1 MKRNQVQQP
10 HQFKPLLIG
19 VVCGLYPLL
28 FYYSNNYSAINSW
41 EHFGFFTLFFIGIS
55 VAAFYALKGV
65 LHFIPTLRKYQNE
78 LIFIGIVTV
87 TATLMSQAMYLTLK
101 KKMLAVLLVIT
112 AIVAWRIGKQYYKV
126 LVLIGIMA
134 VIPLFK
140 NLIHIY
146 EHHKKMEWAILPD
159 DIMNV
164 KFKKTPNVYLIQPDG
179 YVSKNRMESE
189 PYNFQ
194 NPFYDWLTE
203 RGFKRYDD
211 FRSNYPA
218 SLTSNSSLLSMKQH
232 KYGDMLFPSIE
243 MPKARDFISG
253 KNSVTEIFKNNGYH
267 TFFIVKDE
275 YFQQNRPE
283 PGFDYYNIDFDEIPY
298 FSNDNNVK
306 KDVLADI
313 KAAMDTVK
321 TEKPRFYFI
330 EKLLPHHIHFSA
342 SKEEERE
349 TYLEK
354 IVQVNDWLKET
365 VSYIEENDSDA
376 IIIILADHGGW
387 VDIGSYDEMFTTTDA
402 NQLHSIFSTLAAIR
416 WNGNLTEEMDSELR
430 SNVNLFR
437 ILFAN
442 LSEDASYLKYLE
454 DNSSYN
460 LKSGSFRNSVQA
472 VLDDTGNAIAK

>member
-1 MKRNQVQQP
+1 
-10 HQFKPLLIG
+10 
-19 VVCGLYPLL
+19 
-28 FYYSNNYSAINSW
+28 
-41 EHFGFFTLFFIGIS
+41 
-55 VAAFYALKGV
+55 
-65 LHFIPTLRKYQNE
+65 
-78 LIFIGIVTV
+78 
-87 TATLMSQAMYLTLK
+87 
-101 KKMLAVLLVIT
+101 
-112 AIVAWRIGKQYYKV
+112 
-126 LVLIGIMA
+126 
-134 VIPLFK
+134 
-140 NLIHIY
+140 
-146 EHHKKMEWAILPD
+146 
-159 DIMNV
+159 
-164 KFKKTPNVYLIQPDG
+164 
-179 YVSKNRMESE
+179 
-189 PYNFQ
+189 
-194 NPFYDWLTE
+194 
-203 RGFKRYDD
+203 
-211 FRSNYPA
+211 
-218 SLTSNSSLLSMKQH
+218 
-232 KYGDMLFPSIE
+232 
-243 MPKARDFISG
+243 
-253 KNSVTEIFKNNGYH
+253 
-267 TFFIVKDE
+267 
-275 YFQQNRPE
+275 
-283 PGFDYYNIDFDEIPY
+283 
-298 FSNDNNVK
+298 VK